1 MKKIIS
7 ILLAVLIMGC
17 FGMEAKTTKKS
28 GKKKPAT
35 SKVVDSK
42 TNRILK
48 QIPSFNKLWT
58 TENWKG
64 LFQNLG
70 YEITSKTV
78 ENELWGIGT
87 YDELGYNVT
96 FLIATKQFED
106 GGEVIFEEDFCG
118 NYRITIKGMPQVLE
132 KYLKELKAQA
142 KQFNRKYGDGIF
154 YMTIERNGDQIR
166 TLVPCN

>member
-7 ILLAVLIMGC
+7 ILLAALVIGC
-17 FGMEAKTTKKS
+17 FGMEAKTSRKS
-28 GKKKPAT
+28 GKKKATT

-48 QIPSFNKLWT
+48 QIPSFDKLWS

-70 YEITSKTV
+70 YEISSKTV
-78 ENELWGIGT
+78 ENELYGIGT
-87 YDELGYNVT
+87 YDELGQYVN
-96 FLIATKQFED
+96 FLIATKRFED

-118 NYRITIKGMPQVLE
+118 NYKITIKGMPQVLE
-132 KYLKELKAQA
+132 KYLKEIKAQA
-142 KQFNRKYGDGIF
+142 KQFNRKYGDSIF
-154 YMTIERNGDQIR
+154 YMTVERKGDQIM
-166 TLVPCN
+166 THIPCN